1 MQDAHASQFLQAA
14 DLAAHCAFQA
24 HKRLPARDFM
34 WGWYAEHLHQKEWLC
49 CCPPSNENGP
59 EPKPGPLFLSPAA
72 GSTRADRRQ
81 RGLDY
86 GNLAVLSS
94 GPLRVPS

>member
-49 CCPPSNENGP
+49 CCPP
-59 EPKPGPLFLSPAA
+59 
-72 GSTRADRRQ
+72 
-81 RGLDY
+81 
-86 GNLAVLSS
+86 
-94 GPLRVPS
+94 